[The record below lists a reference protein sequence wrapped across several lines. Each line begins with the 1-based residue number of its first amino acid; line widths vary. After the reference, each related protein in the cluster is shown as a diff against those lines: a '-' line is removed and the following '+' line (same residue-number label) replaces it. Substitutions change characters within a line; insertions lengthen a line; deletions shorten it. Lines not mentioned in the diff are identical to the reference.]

1 MASPLLIDPAV
12 NIEEEKMPAYEKG
25 LFYPVKL
32 GEKERQVHGLLQ
44 MKKSK
49 PSMGGLRVLSED
61 SQAFLAAMP
70 HTIR

>member
-32 GEKERQVHGLLQ
+32 GEVFNSSYQVLG
-44 MKKSK
+44 K
-49 PSMGGLRVLSED
+49 LRFGANYTDWFYGIFALR
-61 SQAFLAAMP
+61 ALR
-70 HTIR
+70 IRV